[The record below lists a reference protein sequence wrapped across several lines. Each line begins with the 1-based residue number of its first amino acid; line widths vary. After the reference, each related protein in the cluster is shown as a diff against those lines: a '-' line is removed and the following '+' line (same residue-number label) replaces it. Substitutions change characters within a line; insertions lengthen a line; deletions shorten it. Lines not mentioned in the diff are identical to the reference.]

1 MTQNP
6 VPSTHNPTPIIQHPS
21 KLKLKAILFLLWLKN
36 LFTKKGRK
44 DNYFNTALKNIR
56 KTGIKKIMSRRQAKK
71 ELIEYVRGLQR
82 GPKKS
87 HWEIYQLCKRKG
99 LKVDAEGNVYSL
111 GLFGQLKDAGV
122 KIDWQKMKFLN

>member
-1 MTQNP
+1 MTQNQT
-6 VPSTHNPTPIIQHPS
+6 PSTQRPS
-21 KLKLKAILFLLWLKN
+21 KFKLKAILFLMWFKN

-44 DNYFNTALKNIR
+44 DNYFNSALKNIR
-56 KTGIKKIMSRRQAKK
+56 KTGIKKIISRRKAKQ

-99 LKVDAEGNVYSL
+99 LKVDAEGNVNSL